1 MSVDPKLLSDL
12 APFTK
17 LTPDRLNYLGASLA
31 KLDAQ
36 GIAGDI
42 VQCGIW
48 RGGSVMLA
56 RTVSPDRICWLFDTF
71 NGMTEPSD
79 VDISMH
85 RIPAIKSY
93 RAKQQRG
100 MSWQAV
106 SREDVEENLRQAG
119 VFDAGKLRFVVGPVE
134 QTLLQDDLPAQ
145 IALLFLDTGW
155 HSSTLVELNV
165 LYPRL
170 VEGGILIVDDYGHW
184 DGARKAV
191 NDYLGALQI
200 QRLERID
207 YTAVALVR

>member
-1 MSVDPKLLSDL
+1 
-12 APFTK
+12 
-17 LTPDRLNYLGASLA
+17 
-31 KLDAQ
+31 
-36 GIAGDI
+36 
-42 VQCGIW
+42 
-48 RGGSVMLA
+48 
-56 RTVSPDRICWLFDTF
+56 
-71 NGMTEPSD
+71 MTEPSD

-100 MSWQAV
+100 VSWQAV
-106 SREDVEENLRQAG
+106 SQEDVEENLRQAG
-119 VFDAGKLRFVVGPVE
+119 VFNSDKLRFVVGPVE
-134 QTLLQDDLPAQ
+134 QTLLEDDLPTS

-155 HSSTLVELNV
+155 HSSTLKELQI
-165 LYPRL
+165 LFPRL